1 MSKISLIL
9 ILGLTISC
17 AKQVKVDM
25 KILSYT
31 GKVTVNSNAVTG
43 INMAINQGDAIET
56 FGESSC
62 DIIINDKNILRLK
75 PDTKLTINISDK
87 ENTLLLEKGW
97 LAGVTRKAFTSEG
110 KFLIK
115 TPTVA
120 AAVRGT
126 SFCLKVENEKSTYF
140 CTCNGSIELTGESS
154 TRSETVE
161 AAHHAARRFSI
172 DKTGALIQD
181 NNPGML
187 YHTDSGVEEI
197 AKVIGE
203 SIDWNKADTH

>member
-1 MSKISLIL
+1 MKKLCILVSLL
-9 ILGLTISC
+9 FLVSC
-17 AKQVKVDM
+17 AKQVRVDM

-31 GKVTVNSNAVTG
+31 GKVTVNAQPVTK
-43 INMAINQGDAIET
+43 INMILNQGDAIET
-56 FGESSC
+56 IGESTC

-87 ENTLLLEKGW
+87 ESVLKLDKGW
-97 LAGVTRKAFTSEG
+97 MSGVTRKVFTKEG

-115 TPTVA
+115 TPTVVA
-120 AAVRGT
+120 SVRGT

-140 CTCNGSIELTGESS
+140 CTCNGSIDLKGEAS

-161 AAHHAARRFSI
+161 AAHHSARRFSL
-172 DKTGALIQD
+172 DKTGALIED

-187 YHTDSGVEEI
+187 YHTDSGLEEI

-203 SIDWNKADTH
+203 TVDWSKPDKH

>member
-1 MSKISLIL
+1 MKKISLIL
-9 ILGLTISC
+9 IFCLTLSC

-31 GKVTVNSNAVTG
+31 GKVTVNSNAVTS
-43 INMAINQGDAIET
+43 INTVINHGDAIET
-56 FGESSC
+56 IGESTC
-62 DIIINDKNILRLK
+62 DIIINDKNVLRLK
-75 PDTKLTINISDK
+75 PDTKLTINLSDK
-87 ENTLLLEKGW
+87 ESTLLLEKGW
-97 LAGVTRKAFTSEG
+97 LAGVTRRAFTKEG

-154 TRSETVE
+154 SRSETVE
-161 AAHHAARRFSI
+161 AAHHAARRFTI

-203 SIDWNKADTH
+203 TIDWSVPDKH

>member
-1 MSKISLIL
+1 MKKIALIFILSLS
-9 ILGLTISC
+9 ISC

-31 GKVTVNSNAVTG
+31 GKVTINSITVTK
-43 INMAINQGDAIET
+43 INSVINQGDAIET
-56 FGESSC
+56 IGESTC

-97 LAGVTRKAFTSEG
+97 LAGVTRRAFTKEG

-154 TRSETVE
+154 SRSETVE
-161 AAHHAARRFSI
+161 AAHHSARRFTI
-172 DKTGALIQD
+172 DKIGAIIQD
-181 NNPGML
+181 DNPGML
-187 YHTDSGVEEI
+187 YHTDSGIVEI

-203 SIDWNKADTH
+203 TIDWSKADTH

>member
-1 MSKISLIL
+1 MKKIVIL
-9 ILGLTISC
+9 LVIGFTFSC
-17 AKQVKVDM
+17 GKQVKVDM

-31 GKVTVNSNAVTG
+31 GKVTVNSNAVTQ
-43 INMAINQGDAIET
+43 INMPVKQGDSIET
-56 FGESSC
+56 IGESTC
-62 DIIINDKNILRLK
+62 DIIINDKNVLRLK
-75 PDTKLTINISDK
+75 PDTKLTLNISDK
-87 ENTLLLEKGW
+87 ESILLLEKGW
-97 LAGVTRKAFTSEG
+97 LAGVTRKAFTKEG

-126 SFCLKVENEKSTYF
+126 SFCLKVENDKSTYF
-140 CTCNGSIELTGESS
+140 CTCNGSIELTGEKSS
-154 TRSETVE
+154 RSETVE
-161 AAHHAARRFSI
+161 AAHHSARRFTI

-187 YHTDSGVEEI
+187 YHTDSSVEEI

-203 SIDWNKADTH
+203 TIDWSQADKH

>member
-1 MSKISLIL
+1 MKNIAFIL
-9 ILGLTISC
+9 IIGLTVSC

-31 GKVTVNSNAVTG
+31 GKITVNSNAVTE
-43 INMAINQGDAIET
+43 INMSIKQGDAIET
-56 FGESSC
+56 IGESTC

-87 ENTLLLEKGW
+87 ENILKLDKGW
-97 LAGVTRKAFTSEG
+97 LAGVTRKAFTRDG

-126 SFCLKVENEKSTYF
+126 SFCLKVENEKNTYF
-140 CTCNGSIELTGESS
+140 CTCNGSIELTGEKSS
-154 TRSETVE
+154 RSETVE

-172 DKTGALIQD
+172 DKTGGLIED

-187 YHTDSGVEEI
+187 YHTDSGIEEI

-203 SIDWNKADTH
+203 TVDWNVVDKH

>member
-1 MSKISLIL
+1 MKKLPLFL
-9 ILGLTISC
+9 ILGLTFSC
-17 AKQVKVDM
+17 AKQAKVDM
-25 KILSYT
+25 KIHSYT
-31 GKVTVNSNAVTG
+31 GKVTVNSNTVTQ

-56 FGESSC
+56 IGESTC

-75 PDTKLTINISDK
+75 PETKLTINMSDK

-97 LAGVTRKAFTSEG
+97 LAGVTRRAFTKEG

-126 SFCLKVENEKSTYF
+126 SFCLKVENDKNTYF

-161 AAHHAARRFSI
+161 AAHHSARRFTI

-187 YHTDSGVEEI
+187 YHADSDVEKI

-203 SIDWNKADTH
+203 TIDWSKADTH